1 MKKLLYLLLLL
12 LALLLFWAGYRAGYR
27 AGWDDATQQQLAAL
41 ASGQTIPPS
50 QPLDADAI
58 EETITIVSLDEN
70 QEASSVEVSAA
81 EAFVCPATADAQTC
95 EEQQALWKQQM
106 AALAQQHKQAQRA
119 QEDAETDALNRQQVQ
134 QVFGA
139 GALSAGAAAAA
150 SSGDDT
156 TTQDASSNSR
166 KYGIAAG
173 DHLVKAHVGVG
184 FGLQDSGMSATSD
197 TGINNRIDWGEKG
210 NIYAISYHYLATDRL
225 GIGAEVSRQFFDGS
239 SYDNTMGAITDEFS
253 AKTYLTQFMASLRWT
268 FNPYAPVRFY
278 VPFGVG
284 LVHARSSASFKNGSG
299 LQNATSRT
307 DSLGYFA
314 GLGMEMDLAPRVL
327 LGLETRYT
335 GFSFYTDRLA
345 SQLNNVSGS
354 GKQYSALS
362 LAVHLGYRF

>member
-41 ASGQTIPPS
+41 ESGQTIPPS
-50 QPLDADAI
+50 QPLDADVI
-58 EETITIVSLDEN
+58 EETITIVSLEDN
-70 QEASSVEVSAA
+70 QPATSPVVSTP
-81 EAFVCPATADAQTC
+81 EPFVCPATADAQSC
-95 EEQQALWKQQM
+95 EEQQALWNRQM
-106 AALAQQHKQAQRA
+106 AALAQQNKQAQRA
-119 QEDAETDALNRQQVQ
+119 QEDAETDALNRQQVKN
-134 QVFGA
+134 VLGA
-139 GALSAGAAAAA
+139 GALAGAGAAA
-150 SSGDDT
+150 SSSSDT
-156 TTQDASSNSR
+156 ATTENASSNTR
-166 KYGIAAG
+166 KHGIAAG

-184 FGLQDSGMSATSD
+184 FGLQDSGMRVTSD
-197 TGINNRIDWGEKG
+197 TGIDNRVDWGEKG

-225 GIGAEVSRQFFDGS
+225 GIGAEVSRQFFDGT
-239 SYDNTMGAITDEFS
+239 SYDNTMGSITDEFS
-253 AKTYLTQFMASLRWT
+253 AKTYLTQLMASLRWT

-284 LVHARSSASFKNGSG
+284 LVHARTSASFKNGSG